1 LLALRGRLG
10 SSPVVGCVRVAHL
23 FSVLHCLFSSCKTQ
37 VPNIASFSGLSI
49 LDFLLVFF
57 DIKANVFLF
66 SQA

>member
-1 LLALRGRLG
+1 MELEALPEVPEG
-10 SSPVVGCVRVAHL
+10 
-23 FSVLHCLFSSCKTQ
+23 VLHCLFSSCKTQ